1 MAKWFKDYLSFGSR
15 RSPPQ
20 PPKPDYTESEILK
33 AYRAQKSLD
42 FEDPY
47 EDGNGKPDPDSEG
60 SPNKGVAAV
69 AAAAAGISVE
79 GKYGSPKHRLIKV
92 EASDLNRS
100 KALLAAEDVTPQPD
114 QAPGESEYSDP
125 FDAHREPK
133 EEEEEEAESEN
144 NGYMEPYDAQK
155 VVVDFQRKSDRDEQ
169 RVKKSR
175 IGLQLYDTPYEEK
188 EPEADPEGR
197 PPSKPRE
204 SRLPQD
210 DERPADEYDQPWEWK
225 KNHISRAFAVQFET
239 PDWEWTSLAAA
250 SSTHKEHWRPHLTG
264 SSKFVRSQS
273 PEHSLPA
280 AERIDPSLPLE
291 NQAWFHGTISR
302 ADAESLLTLCK
313 EGSYLVR
320 NSETSR
326 NDYSLSLRSSQ
337 GFMHMK
343 FTRTK
348 ESKYVLG
355 QNSAPFD
362 SIPEVIHFYT
372 AQELP
377 VKGAEHLSLL
387 YPVAVQTL

>member
-1 MAKWFKDYLSFGSR
+1 MAKWLKDYLSFGSR

-47 EDGNGKPDPDSEG
+47 EDVDGKPEPDPGG
-60 SPNKGVAAV
+60 SPSKAAP
-69 AAAAAGISVE
+69 ASSNSE

-92 EASDLNRS
+92 DASDLNRS
-100 KALLAAEDVTPQPD
+100 KALLASATEEAIMPPD
-114 QAPGESEYSDP
+114 QPPGESEYSDP
-125 FDAHREPK
+125 FDAQRELK
-133 EEEEEEAESEN
+133 GDGEEDVEMEN

-155 VVVDFQRKSDRDEQ
+155 VVADLQRQNDREE
-169 RVKKSR
+169 RKVKKSR
-175 IGLQLYDTPYEEK
+175 KDLQLYDTPYEEK
-188 EPEADPEGR
+188 EPEANLEG
-197 PPSKPRE
+197 SSADKPRE

-239 PDWEWTSLAAA
+239 PEWERTSSI
-250 SSTHKEHWRPHLTG
+250 SSSSIHVERWHQPKHLTG
-264 SSKFVRSQS
+264 GSKLGCSQS
-273 PEHSLPA
+273 PEGSPPA
-280 AERIDPSLPLE
+280 AERVDPSLPLE
-291 NQAWFHGTISR
+291 KQAWFHGTISR
-302 ADAESLLTLCK
+302 AEAEALLTLCK

-320 NSETSR
+320 DSETSR
-326 NDYSLSLRSSQ
+326 NDFSLSLRSTQ

-348 ESKYVLG
+348 EGKYILG

-362 SIPEVIHFYT
+362 SVPEVIHHYT

-377 VKGAEHLSLL
+377 IKGAEHLSLL

>member
-1 MAKWFKDYLSFGSR
+1 MQVP
-15 RSPPQ
+15 SPHWHR
-20 PPKPDYTESEILK
+20 KILEI
-33 AYRAQKSLD
+33 
-42 FEDPY
+42 
-47 EDGNGKPDPDSEG
+47 
-60 SPNKGVAAV
+60 
-69 AAAAAGISVE
+69 
-79 GKYGSPKHRLIKV
+79 
-92 EASDLNRS
+92 
-100 KALLAAEDVTPQPD
+100 
-114 QAPGESEYSDP
+114 
-125 FDAHREPK
+125 
-133 EEEEEEAESEN
+133 
-144 NGYMEPYDAQK
+144 
-155 VVVDFQRKSDRDEQ
+155 Q

-362 SIPEVIHFYT
+362 SVPEVIHFYT